1 MYYDTY
7 PPTLTPPMANP
18 YNNEYRAKADSMA
31 EICPQVELAQDI
43 EDSMYKR
50 NTIPQMC
57 LQQF

>member
-1 MYYDTY
+1 
-7 PPTLTPPMANP
+7 MANP